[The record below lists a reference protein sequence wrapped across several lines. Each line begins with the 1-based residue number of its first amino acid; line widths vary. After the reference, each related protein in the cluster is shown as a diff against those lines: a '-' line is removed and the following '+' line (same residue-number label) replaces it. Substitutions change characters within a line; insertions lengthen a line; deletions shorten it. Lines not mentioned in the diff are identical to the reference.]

1 MSQLPSLK
9 NIIKAYLYITN
20 EPLSL
25 KRLEHLTGQIAD
37 KISQSLKELNDEY
50 QDDELFELKLQDDE
64 LFELKHVAT
73 GYQLVLRAAYIPWA
87 NKLTELK
94 PQKLSR
100 ALLETLALIAY
111 RQPVT
116 RADIE
121 EIRGVAVSTQTIK
134 FLIEQDWVKVIGH
147 RDVPGRPSLLATTKR
162 FLDDFS
168 MLSLKDLPTLDLT
181 IDGQKSTIEQ
191 EETVN
196 TEPKENE

>member
-50 QDDELFELKLQDDE
+50 QDDE

>member
-50 QDDELFELKLQDDE
+50 QDDE

-147 RDVPGRPSLLATTKR
+147 RDVPGRPSLLATTKK